1 MPVQLQILKIEK
13 IHEFSKQMKYT
24 LRIEEEDTDLE
35 NWPPHLPTQEV
46 HSNTIWP
53 EQFPK

>member
-1 MPVQLQILKIEK
+1 
-13 IHEFSKQMKYT
+13 MKYT